1 MNSLPETEPISE
13 EIYKKEFIDD
23 IVPIVSSEDNTVYIG
38 TRKQNILL
46 MKALGIISGWSN
58 NEKCPDGTNIDDYS
72 IVDWIRSGKGESM
85 GITKDASIESRKN
98 LFYKYYISVQ

>member
-23 IVPIVSSEDNTVYIG
+23 IVPIVSSENNTEYIG

-46 MKALGIISGWSN
+46 MKALGIRSGWSN
-58 NEKCPDGTNIDDYS
+58 NEKWPDGTDIDDYS

-85 GITKDASIESRKN
+85 GVTKDASIESRKN